1 MVFPMNFEKIA
12 DFAPAYSPLLDRT
25 SAKIAV
31 LIGAAIIG
39 TAIPLYPEACLPI
52 LGLAFL
58 CVVVKQPELGLLMIV
73 ASLGIFTDGWNR
85 NRAID
90 DLVYRINIGKVYVTE
105 FVVYGFAFIY
115 IIRRILHRENKKLLN
130 FKSPLDWIL
139 PLFALCIAFFMFYG
153 YELTHNAAKAFG
165 YHGGRVVI
173 VGIVFYFLLA
183 NTLSGTESAIRVFKW
198 FFVAGTLK
206 ALFGLMRYVG
216 GFSGATNSY
225 HGIPVP
231 FVEIP
236 ETFALSVCVAG
247 AAAAVAFGILK
258 KSELIF
264 VAAASSVMLL
274 DIVLSL
280 RRSVWLC
287 LLVAMGV
294 IFLLCPVMQRVRI
307 ALGCGLLAVVAVL
320 AMGPDLYQRIESRVG
335 FLSEIV
341 ERPELIGRE
350 EGDISFHYYDILDAW
365 SAFQETPFGRGFPG
379 KYRRVLTSSE
389 DNLIE
394 RYLGT
399 GLVHNEALN
408 LAVKTGVIGLGL
420 YLLCLI
426 LFSVAVLRSL
436 RLTANPRT
444 RALLATCLATIL
456 GGAALGL
463 SSAQLMGDTKYP
475 MLYFTVFALAM
486 VTRSEL
492 LTEQQ
497 QEISAGKASLV

>member
-1 MVFPMNFEKIA
+1 MNFEKTA

-264 VAAASSVMLL
+264 VAAA
-274 DIVLSL
+274 
-280 RRSVWLC
+280 
-287 LLVAMGV
+287 
-294 IFLLCPVMQRVRI
+294 
-307 ALGCGLLAVVAVL
+307 
-320 AMGPDLYQRIESRVG
+320 
-335 FLSEIV
+335 
-341 ERPELIGRE
+341 
-350 EGDISFHYYDILDAW
+350 
-365 SAFQETPFGRGFPG
+365 
-379 KYRRVLTSSE
+379 
-389 DNLIE
+389 
-394 RYLGT
+394 
-399 GLVHNEALN
+399 
-408 LAVKTGVIGLGL
+408 
-420 YLLCLI
+420 
-426 LFSVAVLRSL
+426 
-436 RLTANPRT
+436 
-444 RALLATCLATIL
+444 
-456 GGAALGL
+456 
-463 SSAQLMGDTKYP
+463 
-475 MLYFTVFALAM
+475 
-486 VTRSEL
+486 
-492 LTEQQ
+492 
-497 QEISAGKASLV
+497 